1 MTYRYNRAASSS
13 KIINSITVNIIELP
27 NFFETQRHIS
37 MEALYA
43 PWRSSYV
50 RGKKLEGCI
59 FCQGSLRDDQF
70 LLWERKAA
78 YVMMNRYPYSCGHVM
93 VIPFRH
99 VGSFHDLTPGE
110 AGDMFYLIDLSIKV
124 LTETMKPDGFNLGM
138 NLGKVAGAGVDDHL
152 HTHIVPRWN
161 GDTNFMTV
169 SGETRVVSEDI
180 AQTRNNLVPCF
191 ERLSLQEG

>member
-1 MTYRYNRAASSS
+1 M
-13 KIINSITVNIIELP
+13 
-27 NFFETQRHIS
+27 
-37 MEALYA
+37 MDALYA
-43 PWRSSYV
+43 PWRSAYV
-50 RGKKLEGCI
+50 RGKKAGGCI
-59 FCQGSLRDDQF
+59 FCPHSLRDDDF
-70 LLWERKAA
+70 VLWEGKAA

-99 VGSFHDLTPGE
+99 LSKMNDLTQE
-110 AGDMFYLIDLSIKV
+110 ERLDIFHLIDLSLAV

-169 SGETRVVSEDI
+169 TGETRVVSEDI
-180 AQTRNNLVPCF
+180 TQTRKNLLPCF
-191 ERLSLQEG
+191 EKLSHQEG